1 MTNFMLLKT
10 ISVDE
15 QVQINN
21 SIFITSKTT
30 KDMKLNFIYI
40 YIVLSL
46 SNGKFNK
53 ITIKI
58 QENGILLYVE
68 S

>member
-1 MTNFMLLKT
+1 MLLKT